1 MNNSSLLNI
10 SSNDILKKIF
20 SHIELSSFYNL
31 VKYNKQIQ
39 KKLNINFKSNIQT
52 NKYIERIEKN
62 KLENNYN
69 SKRELFNSFIIFGA
83 HYVYFIAHYLINVP
97 LFLTL
102 NPDLY
107 KSKDKYWNIITN
119 IFFRIFSLFY
129 HFFSALVLYYIL
141 SNNKS
146 DYIYRKIIFIIL
158 TVIVIYFQSW
168 YEIGL
173 FHKIKLTFSFAL
185 NKKWIIFFDVI
196 YSLLNLSFIFFAV
209 KALYSYSQAKIAR
222 IYIKVNI
229 LYLYKNIKIKEY
241 KFKDNFE
248 LIDNER
254 RKISSEANNFEVI
267 YSEDDKELI
276 QNINDYRLEK
286 NLPELIIDKM
296 GKDYSNCRVSWY
308 GDEDAISLDNDGNEL
323 AYGRKYDYKDILVG
337 IDCNLLQ
344 SDPKYVE
351 VLMKKLLDRKRVESY
366 LERGMQENTEIPCGK
381 YIGEIKVENNTYKKV
396 FDPRIGEMSHN
407 SPKMV
412 EKRARRKEMIEKM
425 KQEKIARNQD
435 QIAKLQ
441 AEIDEMEK

>member
-39 KKLNINFKSNIQT
+39 KKLNINFKSNIQP

-129 HFFSALVLYYIL
+129 HFFSALILYYIL

-158 TVIVIYFQSW
+158 TVIVIYFQCW

-209 KALYSYSQAKIAR
+209 KALYSYSRAKIAR

-286 NLPELIIDKM
+286 NLPELIIDKKIPNFIIKGSTEIFLTTKNIIKISDIKYVIIFKNYVDFENIEENKEIM
-296 GKDYSNCRVSWY
+296 DILMKPFFNKINIVQQGITKYITVYEDLYEKNNY
-308 GDEDAISLDNDGNEL
+308 DAIRIKDNFASE
-323 AYGRKYDYKDILVG
+323 
-337 IDCNLLQ
+337 NLML
-344 SDPKYVE
+344 KT
-351 VLMKKLLDRKRVESY
+351 
-366 LERGMQENTEIPCGK
+366 NI
-381 YIGEIKVENNTYKKV
+381 NN
-396 FDPRIGEMSHN
+396 
-407 SPKMV
+407 
-412 EKRARRKEMIEKM
+412 
-425 KQEKIARNQD
+425 
-435 QIAKLQ
+435 
-441 AEIDEMEK
+441 